1 MRFDPEGPFVPAE
14 GAAGWATST
23 TSIIAL
29 APVAASLAIFD
40 EVGMPALRA
49 RSVALTGHLEACLAD
64 VPIEVITP
72 RDPAAR
78 GAQLSLR
85 HDDAEA
91 LLARLAARGVVA
103 DYRAPDL
110 IRVAPIPLYTT
121 VDEVERFVAIL
132 REELGALAASAEA
145 GS

>member
-1 MRFDPEGPFVPAE
+1 
-14 GAAGWATST
+14 
-23 TSIIAL
+23 
-29 APVAASLAIFD
+29 
-40 EVGMPALRA
+40 
-49 RSVALTGHLEACLAD
+49 VALTGYLEACLAD

-85 HDDAEA
+85 HDDAER
-91 LLARLAARGVVA
+91 LLARLAERGVVA

-121 VDEVERFVAIL
+121 YDELRQFATIL
-132 REELGALAASAEA
+132 RDVLSTSAEA

>member
-1 MRFDPEGPFVPAE
+1 MSVSTRRGRSCRPT

-49 RSVALTGHLEACLAD
+49 RSVALTAHLEAALAD
-64 VPIEVITP
+64 VPIEIITP

-91 LLARLAARGVVA
+91 LLARLAERGVVA

-110 IRVAPIPLYTT
+110 IRVAPIPLYSTF
-121 VDEVERFVAIL
+121 DELTRFATIL
-132 REELGALAASAEA
+132 AEEL
-145 GS
+145 

>member
-1 MRFDPEGPFVPAE
+1 
-14 GAAGWATST
+14 
-23 TSIIAL
+23 
-29 APVAASLAIFD
+29 
-40 EVGMPALRA
+40 MPALRT
-49 RSVALTGHLEACLAD
+49 RSIALTGHLEAGLAD

-85 HDDAEA
+85 RDGAEA
-91 LLARLAARGVVA
+91 LLARLADRGVVA

-121 VDEVERFVAIL
+121 VEELDRFVAIL
-132 REELGALAASAEA
+132 RDTLEASAEA
-145 GS
+145 GP

>member
-1 MRFDPEGPFVPAE
+1 
-14 GAAGWATST
+14 TST

-40 EVGMPALRA
+40 EVGMPAIRA
-49 RSVALTGHLEACLAD
+49 RSIMLTGHLEACLAD

-72 RDPAAR
+72 RDPTAR
-78 GAQLSLR
+78 GAQISLR

-110 IRVAPIPLYTT
+110 IRVAPMPLYTT
-121 VDEVERFVAIL
+121 DDEVRRFATIL
-132 REELGALAASAEA
+132 GDVL
-145 GS
+145 

>member
-1 MRFDPEGPFVPAE
+1 MRFDPVGPFVPAE

-23 TSIIAL
+23 TSILAL

-49 RSVALTGHLEACLAD
+49 RSIRLTGLLETLLGD
-64 VPIEVITP
+64 LPVEIVTP
-72 RDPAAR
+72 REPAAR

-85 HDDAEA
+85 HHDAEA
-91 LLARLAARGVVA
+91 LLARLASRGVVA

-110 IRVAPIPLYTT
+110 IRVAPMPLYTT
-121 VDEVERFVAIL
+121 DDEVRRFATIL
-132 REELGALAASAEA
+132 GEVL
-145 GS
+145 

>member
-1 MRFDPEGPFVPAE
+1 
-14 GAAGWATST
+14 
-23 TSIIAL
+23 
-29 APVAASLAIFD
+29 
-40 EVGMPALRA
+40 MPALRA
-49 RSVALTGHLEACLAD
+49 RSIRLTGLLETLLGD
-64 VPIEVITP
+64 LPVEIVTP

-110 IRVAPIPLYTT
+110 IRVAPIPLYNT
-121 VDEVERFVAIL
+121 VDEIERFVAIL
-132 REELGALAASAEA
+132 RETLAESAEA

>member
-1 MRFDPEGPFVPAE
+1 M
-14 GAAGWATST
+14 
-23 TSIIAL
+23 SIIAL

-49 RSVALTGHLEACLAD
+49 RSVALTGYLEACLTD

-72 RDPAAR
+72 REPAAR

-85 HDDAEA
+85 HDDAEV
-91 LLARLAARGVVA
+91 LLARLAERGVVA

-110 IRVAPIPLYTT
+110 IRVAPVPLYTT
-121 VDEVERFVAIL
+121 VEDVARFATIL
-132 REELGALAASAEA
+132 RETLDDSAEA
-145 GS
+145 GA